1 MTSHV
6 QPAAKVAHFTLAN
19 GLDVIVIPDHRA
31 PVVTHMVWYRNGAA
45 DDPPGKSGIAHF
57 LEHLMFKGT
66 KKHPKGE
73 FSEFVS
79 EVGGQENAF
88 TGNDF
93 TAYFQQ
99 IAKQHLKACMAFEAD
114 RMTGL
119 TLTDDIVAP
128 ERDVVLEERRMH
140 CDTDPGAQLSEA
152 VQATLFTHH
161 PYGIPVIGW
170 GHEIEGL
177 RREDAL
183 AYYKRFYTPENAIL
197 VVAGDVEPEEARA
210 LAEETYGKIKPRGAK
225 PERVRPMEPPTVASR
240 LVTVADD
247 KVEQPGWQRHYLA
260 PSARTA
266 KEGEAEAL
274 EVLGHLLGGG
284 QTSVLYR
291 TLVMEEKLAVSAW
304 AYYHGTALDQSRFI
318 VNMTPAP
325 GVTLEALDKAF
336 DRALA
341 KFLDEG
347 VDAGRPRTG
356 QDSPRRRRDLRPRQ
370 PVGPCAL
377 VRFVAGDRPDAPRRR
392 GMAGADRGG
401 YAGGGDRGGAPLAR
415 SQARGD
421 RLSAA
426 ARERGRI
433 GGAEVSPPRRQGA
446 KPTKRKMETPM
457 QKHLALSPSH
467 SAVNVDVVTTPRG
480 LTLWLVRSYAV
491 PLVSLE
497 FAMRGGAAQDP
508 ADKAGLGSL
517 MAGLLDE
524 GAGEFDSQGFHRALD
539 EKAVEMSFHCDRD
552 HWSGR
557 MRTLTKNLD
566 RAAELLQ
573 ARGQCAAVRR
583 GAVRAGARPY
593 ERPPP
598 PCRQRSGHAR
608 QPQLEGEGVSPSPLW
623 PAGRRLARNLGPD
636 RAGRSYSMPPSAE
649 SPATD

>member
-66 KKHPKGE
+66 KKHPKGA

-210 LAEETYGKIKPRGAK
+210 LAKETYGKIKPRGAK

-347 VDAGRPRTG
+347 VDSGALERAKTRLVADATYAR
-356 QDSPRRRRDLRPRQ
+356 DSQSD
-370 PVGPCAL
+370 
-377 VRFVAGDRPDAPRRR
+377 
-392 GMAGADRGG
+392 
-401 YAGGGDRGGAPLAR
+401 LAR
-415 SQARGD
+415 WYGSSLAIGQTLRDVEEWPGRIEAVTPE
-421 RLSAA
+421 AVIEA
-426 ARERGRI
+426 ARRWLDH
-433 GGAEVSPPRRQGA
+433 
-446 KPTKRKMETPM
+446 KP
-457 QKHLALSPSH
+457 
-467 SAVNVDVVTTPRG
+467 AVTG
-480 LTLWLVRSYAV
+480 YLL
-491 PLVSLE
+491 PLESE
-497 FAMRGGAAQDP
+497 AA
-508 ADKAGLGSL
+508 
-517 MAGLLDE
+517 
-524 GAGEFDSQGFHRALD
+524 
-539 EKAVEMSFHCDRD
+539 
-552 HWSGR
+552 
-557 MRTLTKNLD
+557 
-566 RAAELLQ
+566 
-573 ARGQCAAVRR
+573 
-583 GAVRAGARPY
+583 
-593 ERPPP
+593 
-598 PCRQRSGHAR
+598 
-608 QPQLEGEGVSPSPLW
+608 
-623 PAGRRLARNLGPD
+623 
-636 RAGRSYSMPPSAE
+636 
-649 SPATD
+649 